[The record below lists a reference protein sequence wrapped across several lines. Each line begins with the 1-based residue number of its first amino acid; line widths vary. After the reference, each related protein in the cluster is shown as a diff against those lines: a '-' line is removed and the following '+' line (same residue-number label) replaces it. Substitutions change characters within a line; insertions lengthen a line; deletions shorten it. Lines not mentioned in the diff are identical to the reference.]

1 MLRRRALLAA
11 TLLVCA
17 LPPAAAQLPSNQVCS
32 GDNFT
37 LTHAA
42 PDAVPPGGTATVT
55 VAVQNKG
62 SLDATVNLSASVTTP
77 GWKLTS
83 SDSQGQVVTAGSK
96 ASFVFSMSP
105 DATAKD
111 AGALNVAGSAT
122 CGPGGLPVGCP
133 AGACTVQLKADTA
146 SVAVQAPQSLL
157 PFPINFPL
165 EYLLA
170 GLVLIIVLVAIPLTL
185 RRRRAPARGGAPGLD
200 CSEPLKPVRAG
211 RGASFPIQVRNASPQ
226 NVKYEL
232 AVGPVPQGWSAF
244 LPLPD
249 VQLAPREA
257 RGLWLMVRSPPDAQ
271 NGDAAEVEVSASDPA
286 TGATTN
292 LRVRAEVMSGATDAA

>member
-1 MLRRRALLAA
+1 
-11 TLLVCA
+11 
-17 LPPAAAQLPSNQVCS
+17 
-32 GDNFT
+32 
-37 LTHAA
+37 
-42 PDAVPPGGTATVT
+42 
-55 VAVQNKG
+55 
-62 SLDATVNLSASVTTP
+62 
-77 GWKLTS
+77 
-83 SDSQGQVVTAGSK
+83 
-96 ASFVFSMSP
+96 
-105 DATAKD
+105 
-111 AGALNVAGSAT
+111 
-122 CGPGGLPVGCP
+122 
-133 AGACTVQLKADTA
+133 
-146 SVAVQAPQSLL
+146 
-157 PFPINFPL
+157 
-165 EYLLA
+165 
-170 GLVLIIVLVAIPLTL
+170 
-185 RRRRAPARGGAPGLD
+185 
-200 CSEPLKPVRAG
+200 VRAG